1 MSWLALTLLGILVFS
16 PKSILYRLLMRD
28 AESDP
33 YAQSVVFFGLGGTF
47 ALLFALLHG
56 GFQVRI
62 PSSQLLWFLPLTVFA
77 TVGPVLLFK
86 AYQRIEASEVPILQT
101 SQNLWAVLG
110 AFLFLREPFS
120 VSKIVGTLVVILG
133 IVMTLWRGKKLR
145 INEGAALVILATL
158 FYAAMDLVSFYIAR
172 DFDAISLIVYVCYL
186 PVLALLLLRPRTV
199 RKISYYFKPR
209 YALGVSV
216 LALCDTVG
224 TICFFYA
231 YQAGRNAAQIVPLG
245 GLITN
250 NSVLLGIIFLK
261 ERTHIPNKL
270 IGALVTVAGAAM
282 VL

>member
-86 AYQRIEASEVPILQT
+86 AYQRIEASEVPILQS

-120 VSKIVGTLVVILG
+120 AGKIVGTLVVILG
-133 IVMTLWRGKKLR
+133 IVITLWRGKKLR

-245 GLITN
+245 GLITI

-270 IGALVTVAGAAM
+270 IGALVTVAGAVM